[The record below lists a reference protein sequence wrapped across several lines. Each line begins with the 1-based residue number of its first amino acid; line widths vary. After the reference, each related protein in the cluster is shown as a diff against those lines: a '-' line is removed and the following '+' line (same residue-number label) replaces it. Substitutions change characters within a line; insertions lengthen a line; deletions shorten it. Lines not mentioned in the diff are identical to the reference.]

1 MYDYR
6 LYLVTDEYQDIEQLE
21 FVIREA
27 IAGGVTMVQLREKHG
42 DIRAFIQRAEAIKPM
57 LQEAGIPLI
66 INDRVDVAL
75 AVDADGVHLGQSD
88 MPADVARR
96 LIGDDKILG
105 LSVENEQQ
113 LEAAQSLPLDYL
125 GLSAIF
131 PTTTKTDTVYAWGLE
146 GLAKASAFSQLPLVA
161 IGGINESNIRA
172 VVEAGAD
179 GIALVSAICHAD
191 SPKDASQQLLALIG
205 GN

>member
-1 MYDYR
+1 
-6 LYLVTDEYQDIEQLE
+6 
-21 FVIREA
+21 
-27 IAGGVTMVQLREKHG
+27 
-42 DIRAFIQRAEAIKPM
+42 M
-57 LQEAGIPLI
+57 LKAAGIPLI

-88 MPADVARR
+88 MPADIARR
-96 LIGDDKILG
+96 LIGEDKILG
-105 LSVENEQQ
+105 LSVENEKQ
-113 LEAAQSLPLDYL
+113 LEAAQSLPVDYL

-131 PTTTKTDTVYAWGLE
+131 PTPTKTNTVYAWGLD
-146 GLAKASAFSQLPLVA
+146 GLAKASKYSQLPLVA
-161 IGGINESNIRA
+161 IGGINESNIRS

-191 SPKDASQQLLALIG
+191 SPKDASQQLLTLMS

>member
-6 LYLVTDEYQDIEQLE
+6 LYLVTDEHQDIEQLE

-42 DIRAFIQRAEAIKPM
+42 DIQAFIQRAKAVKPM
-57 LQEAGIPLI
+57 LKAAGIPLI

-88 MPADVARR
+88 MPADIARR
-96 LIGDDKILG
+96 LIGEDKILG
-105 LSVENEQQ
+105 LSVENEKQ
-113 LEAAQSLPLDYL
+113 LEAAQSLPVDYL

-131 PTTTKTDTVYAWGLE
+131 PTPTKTNTVYAWGLD
-146 GLAKASAFSQLPLVA
+146 GLAKASKYSQLPLVA
-161 IGGINESNIRA
+161 IGGINESNIRS

-191 SPKDASQQLLALIG
+191 SPKDASQQLLTLMS